1 MTSGAPPPLNPLNS
15 TQAGVLDRPTK
26 RNAAAG
32 YSFLNETQH
41 ARWLLELARTIR
53 GIAHPIGE
61 VFFALEK
68 IASSAENAAENILN
82 SFGSYNFPP
91 DLPALS
97 PELQPRINH
106 AKRK

>member
-1 MTSGAPPPLNPLNS
+1 MTSGPPPLLLPNS
-15 TQAGVLDRPTK
+15 TRAGVLDRPAQ
-26 RNAAAG
+26 RNALTRRNA
-32 YSFLNETQH
+32 FRQETQH
-41 ARWLLELARTIR
+41 ARRLLCLARTIR
-53 GIAHPIGE
+53 GIARPIGE

-68 IASSAENAAENILN
+68 IASSAEDAAENILS